1 MSKSE
6 GKKKGHHR
14 RTTGQKDTRQSG
26 DDKAIIA
33 NNPQIQLFK
42 EAVALPKFATDSIA
56 KILFVSSLL
65 TEDWETIVGTLY
77 EIPSFSEKMDTKK
90 IYSHG
95 SHGMSSADWNEIST
109 YLSESDLK
117 HEKSGVLEK
126 KDKHLKMFSQRISG
140 SFGKNTQLDSLT
152 LAKLYL
158 IAYSPDYTEFLK
170 SVIPSTP
177 YGTRKEFQ
185 LFLESYPS
193 PQISSLCTILEY
205 LK

>member
-6 GKKKGHHR
+6 GKKKGHR
-14 RTTGQKDTRQSG
+14 RRATGQKDTRQSG
-26 DDKAIIA
+26 NDNAEIA
-33 NNPQIQLFK
+33 NNPPIQLFK
-42 EAVALPKFATDSIA
+42 EAVSLPKFATDSIA

-65 TEDWETIVGTLY
+65 TKDWKTIVGTLY
-77 EIPSFSEKMDTKK
+77 EIPSFSEKMDTRK
-90 IYSHG
+90 IDLHG
-95 SHGMSSADWNEIST
+95 SRGMSPADWNEIST

-117 HEKSGVLEK
+117 QEKSGVLEK
-126 KDKHLKMFSQRISG
+126 TDKHLKMFSQRISG
-140 SFGKNTQLDSLT
+140 SFGKNIKLDPLT
-152 LAKLYL
+152 LAKSYL
-158 IAYSPDYTEFLK
+158 ITYSSDYTELLK

-185 LFLESYPS
+185 LFLDNYPT